1 MCENISNIFYV
12 FQHSANPQ
20 FCDTVN
26 CSEWA
31 PIRSCFMRL
40 FSAKGIT
47 LTNKDRRMPSPNYKK
62 PEDDKGQ
69 VWSPL
74 MAPLVT
80 LVAPWCTPWWPLVN
94 PCSLRTMPR
103 KPFHD
108 GPSFATQLP
117 PLLCWSWLWRWLCKR
132 LKLFKSKILSMS
144 AMKTY
149 LPTCKNLRCLGFNL
163 GRLELS
169 VYTKRKLSFNLGT
182 REMRLQALW
191 LNFGCSEK
199 SEVLLQAYIIF
210 TQ

>member
-1 MCENISNIFYV
+1 MKDILVNLVLKWWISFVSITEYLLHPGQIPIETDHHNIRVMMWAKEIIVGKDTIFKYFYV
-12 FQHSANPQ
+12 FQHSANPR

-80 LVAPWCTPWWPLVN
+80 LVVAPWCTPW
-94 PCSLRTMPR
+94 SA
-103 KPFHD
+103 
-108 GPSFATQLP
+108 PSG
-117 PLLCWSWLWRWLCKR
+117 PLLSADRAKKTVPWRPFFCHATATPSL
-132 LKLFKSKILSMS
+132 LIVI
-144 AMKTY
+144 MKMI
-149 LPTCKNLRCLGFNL
+149 
-163 GRLELS
+163 
-169 VYTKRKLSFNLGT
+169 V
-182 REMRLQALW
+182 
-191 LNFGCSEK
+191 
-199 SEVLLQAYIIF
+199 
-210 TQ
+210 

>member
-1 MCENISNIFYV
+1 MKDVLINLVLKWWISFVSITEYLLHPGQIPIETDHHNIRVMMWAKEIRVGEDTIFKYFFV
-12 FQHSANPQ
+12 FQHSANPR

-26 CSEWA
+26 CSDRA
-31 PIRSCFMRL
+31 PIRSCFTLL
-40 FSAKGIT
+40 FSVKGIS

-80 LVAPWCTPWWPLVN
+80 LVVAPWCTPWWPLVN

-117 PLLCWSWLWRWLCKR
+117 PLLCWSWLWRWLCQS
-132 LKLFKSKILSMS
+132 LKLVKSH
-144 AMKTY
+144 
-149 LPTCKNLRCLGFNL
+149 
-163 GRLELS
+163 
-169 VYTKRKLSFNLGT
+169 
-182 REMRLQALW
+182 LQ
-191 LNFGCSEK
+191 
-199 SEVLLQAYIIF
+199 I
-210 TQ
+210 